1 MALRTLKKLR
11 QGTGRPVLL
20 GTVIAV
26 AAAMSYGSSQVIAR
40 QLVTESV
47 APLVVSFL
55 SMAFGAGF
63 FAVQGTRG
71 FRKDRGAPR
80 RAFVFM
86 ALAGVAGSAASATTV
101 IALSYAPVAT
111 VSPVVGASPLISVL
125 LAHRFL
131 QRLERVT
138 LRLWIGVVMVVAG
151 IALITVSNA

>member
-1 MALRTLKKLR
+1 MAIPTLRKLR

-20 GTVIAV
+20 GMVIAV

-55 SMAFGAGF
+55 SMAFGVGF
-63 FAVQGTRG
+63 FAVQGTQG

-80 RAFVFM
+80 RAFAFM
-86 ALAGVAGSAASATTV
+86 ALAGAAGSAASATTV

-138 LRLWIGVVMVVAG
+138 PRLWIGVAMVVAG
-151 IALITVSNA
+151 ITLITASNA

>member
-1 MALRTLKKLR
+1 MALCTLRKLR
-11 QGTGRPVLL
+11 QGTGGPVLR

-63 FAVQGTRG
+63 FAVQGAQG
-71 FRKDRGAPR
+71 FRKDGSAPR
-80 RAFVFM
+80 RAFAFM
-86 ALAGVAGSAASATTV
+86 ALAGAAGSAASATTV

-138 LRLWIGVVMVVAG
+138 LRLWIGVAMVVAG
-151 IALITVSNA
+151 IALITASNA

>member
-1 MALRTLKKLR
+1 MALRELKKLR
-11 QGTGRPVLL
+11 RGTGRPVLL

-26 AAAMSYGSSQVIAR
+26 AAAMSYGSSQVIGR
-40 QLVTESV
+40 QLVTEST

-63 FAVQGTRG
+63 FSVQGALEFG
-71 FRKDRGAPR
+71 KDRNAPR
-80 RAFVFM
+80 RAFAFM
-86 ALAGVAGSAASATTV
+86 ALAGATGSAASATTF

-138 LRLWIGVVMVVAG
+138 LRLWIGVAMVVAG
-151 IALITVSNA
+151 IALITASNA